1 MVLRTEILVVGETAQ
16 SSLTLTQWLERRGA
30 AATLPHRA
38 KRPAVSF
45 PDSSLILF

>member
-1 MVLRTEILVVGETAQ
+1 MELQPEILVVGGTAQ
-16 SSLTLTQWLERRGA
+16 SSLELTQWLEKRGCRCHFA
-30 AATLPHRA
+30 HRA